1 MHNLHH
7 QLARFYSRKYVLTK
21 SFLFHRIGEILC
33 NLVVYVGIKKCLA
46 YVFQRLRHVDFGD
59 FAFTFQNL
67 E

>member
-1 MHNLHH
+1 MG
-7 QLARFYSRKYVLTK
+7 V
-21 SFLFHRIGEILC
+21 E
-33 NLVVYVGIKKCLA
+33 KCFT